1 MKCSPSAAP
10 PWKIAMFERYTEK
23 ARRIIFFARYE
34 ASQFGSPYIETEHLL
49 LGVLR
54 EDKALTHRF
63 LKNTPAER
71 IRQQIEAATT
81 KREHIPT
88 SVDLPLSNE
97 GKRVLAYAAEEA
109 ERLSHRHIGSEHLLL
124 GLLREEKSF
133 AAQILN
139 EHGVRLSA
147 VRDGLGQQPHQPG
160 ITPAP
165 SQGQTLRPQFN
176 VDLTQQAREG
186 QLRPFVGRTKELERL
201 IHVLGRSTKNNAVLV
216 GEPGVGKRAIGEGLA
231 QSIVEGNVASA
242 LALKAIVALDMS
254 FFRPSQGG
262 SGPVLPLEQNT
273 IFFMDEL
280 HSLLAATPT
289 GGASGPGEIL
299 KAALLGGKIQCI
311 CAATPEEYR
320 KARENHR
327 WLDRCFRA
335 IDVPAMNEAEAVE
348 VLLSAK
354 SHFEKFHSVTYT
366 EDAIQQAVRYSSVY
380 VKDRQLPDKALD
392 LMDEAGA
399 YVNARPG
406 HWPEEVIEAQKRM
419 KFIVK
424 RLEDSIANHEFEK
437 ARFYS
442 DEERK
447 ERENLRVL
455 FEKHN
460 LNATTSNPVTR
471 EDVEEVLARWT
482 GIPVSTIRRGNS
494 SAGAEDAK

>member
-1 MKCSPSAAP
+1 
-10 PWKIAMFERYTEK
+10 MFERYTEK

-34 ASQFGSPYIETEHLL
+34 SSQFGSPYIETEHLL
-49 LGVLR
+49 LGLLR

-63 LKNTPAER
+63 LKNTQPER

-81 KREHIPT
+81 KREKVST

-97 GKRVLAYAAEEA
+97 NRRVLAYAAEEA
-109 ERLSHRHIGSEHLLL
+109 DRLSNRYIGPEHLLL

-133 AAQILN
+133 AAQLLN

-147 VRDGLGQQPHQPG
+147 VREQLGKQPHEPG
-160 ITPAP
+160 LTAAP
-165 SQGQTLRPQFN
+165 SQGQTLRPLSN
-176 VDLTQQAREG
+176 VELTQLAREG
-186 QLRPFVGRTKELERL
+186 QLRPFVGRKKELERL

-216 GEPGVGKRAIGEGLA
+216 GEPGVGKRAIVEGLA
-231 QSIVEGNVASA
+231 QSIVEGDVASR
-242 LALKAIVALDMS
+242 LAQQAIVALEMS
-254 FFRPSQGG
+254 FFRPSQG

-289 GGASGPGEIL
+289 GGAPGPSEIL
-299 KAALLGGKIQCI
+299 KPALLGGKIQCI

-335 IDVPAMNEAEAVE
+335 IDVPPMNEAEAVE

-366 EDAIQQAVRYSSVY
+366 DDAIQHAVRYSSVY

-392 LMDEAGA
+392 LIDEAAA

-406 HWPEEVIEAQKRM
+406 HLPEEVIEVRKRM

-424 RLEDSIANHEFEK
+424 RLEDAIVNHEFAK

-442 DEERK
+442 DEELK

-455 FEKHN
+455 LKKHN
-460 LNATTSNPVTR
+460 LDETTGNPVTR

-482 GIPVSTIRRGNS
+482 GIPVSTIR
-494 SAGAEDAK
+494 AGQDAGPEAPEK